1 MSHLKEDD
9 VEELSSQQDCADS
22 SSKRD
27 AEDVR
32 SGNRTTFSRNSTFAH
47 SKQKTMS
54 LQEWR
59 SRALRAEEE
68 LQLTK
73 ALLLLRNIDVKINLN
88 ENDVQEKDPTPEVVK
103 FNGDAKLLKELM
115 KVRGKLQ
122 LLQDCCRSLRKE
134 VNVLHM
140 TIPQT
145 SQWVLTAAQIR
156 LRHEVRTRQLLEKRL
171 EKLAKLLK

>member
-1 MSHLKEDD
+1 M
-9 VEELSSQQDCADS
+9 
-22 SSKRD
+22 
-27 AEDVR
+27 
-32 SGNRTTFSRNSTFAH
+32 
-47 SKQKTMS
+47 
-54 LQEWR
+54 
-59 SRALRAEEE
+59 RAEEE

-88 ENDVQEKDPTPEVVK
+88 EDAATLSEEVQDEGPPKVVK
-103 FNGDAKLLKELM
+103 FSGDAKLLKELM
-115 KVRGKLQ
+115 RVRGKLQ
-122 LLQDCCRSLRKE
+122 LLHDCCRSLRKE

-156 LRHEVRTRQLLEKRL
+156 LRHEVRTRQRLEKRL

>member
-1 MSHLKEDD
+1 M
-9 VEELSSQQDCADS
+9 
-22 SSKRD
+22 
-27 AEDVR
+27 
-32 SGNRTTFSRNSTFAH
+32 
-47 SKQKTMS
+47 
-54 LQEWR
+54 
-59 SRALRAEEE
+59 
-68 LQLTK
+68 TK
-73 ALLLLRNIDVKINLN
+73 ALLLLRNVDVKINLN
-88 ENDVQEKDPTPEVVK
+88 EDEVREKEEGAPEVVK
-103 FNGDAKLLKELM
+103 LNGDAKLLKELM

>member
-1 MSHLKEDD
+1 MSHLKGDD
-9 VEELSSQQDCADS
+9 VASSSEQDS
-22 SSKRD
+22 SSSSSKKD
-27 AEDVR
+27 ADDVR
-32 SGNRTTFSRNSTFAH
+32 FRNRTTFFLETQKIAR
-47 SKQKTMS
+47 KQKKMS
-54 LQEWR
+54 LEEWR

>member
-1 MSHLKEDD
+1 MKGDD
-9 VEELSSQQDCADS
+9 VASSSEQDSPSS
-22 SSKRD
+22 SSKKD
-27 AEDVR
+27 ADDVR
-32 SGNRTTFSRNSTFAH
+32 FRNRTTFFLETRKIAR
-47 SKQKTMS
+47 KQKKMS
-54 LQEWR
+54 LEEWR

>member
-1 MSHLKEDD
+1 MSHMKGDD
-9 VEELSSQQDCADS
+9 VASSSEQDSPSS
-22 SSKRD
+22 SSKKD
-27 AEDVR
+27 ADDVR
-32 SGNRTTFSRNSTFAH
+32 FRNRTTFFLETRKIAR
-47 SKQKTMS
+47 KQKKMS
-54 LQEWR
+54 LEEWR

>member
-1 MSHLKEDD
+1 MKSRERRFRNLTHTHVQKEI
-9 VEELSSQQDCADS
+9 
-22 SSKRD
+22 
-27 AEDVR
+27 
-32 SGNRTTFSRNSTFAH
+32 
-47 SKQKTMS
+47 S
-54 LQEWR
+54 LEEWR

-73 ALLLLRNIDVKINLN
+73 ALLLLRNVDVKINLN
-88 ENDVQEKDPTPEVVK
+88 EDDVREKEEGAPEVVK
-103 FNGDAKLLKELM
+103 LNGDAKLLKELM